1 MPAHRRLT
9 ARGLT
14 CPPVPSPVLVLRSA
28 AGLLAVGLLAGC
40 SALPRFPEQG
50 SGQWRPKPEV
60 GAQAGP
66 QPQVPGPP
74 GAPSPGP
81 PPGPPDG
88 CTDLDPA
95 VIATCLAPVSAITVL
110 PGGQAALVAE
120 RTTGRILRVEKGVT
134 PVEIA
139 VLEVDA
145 EDGGGL
151 TGLALSPTYAEDELI
166 YAYVTGRGGNE
177 VVRLAPGD
185 APKAVLTGIPAGPS
199 GNAGSLALDG
209 DGAILVATGDAG
221 DPTAAADPGSLAG
234 KLLRI
239 DTSGAPAPENPDPT
253 SPVVASGLREP
264 GGMCTDPA
272 SGTTWITD
280 TAETGDVLRKVVPGQ
295 PLVPSAWTWADRPG
309 AAGCV
314 VVQGRVQ
321 VALTDRAAMFAL
333 TLGPGDT
340 FVGQP
345 RPVPLERYG
354 RVVPA
359 ALGPD
364 GVVVWLGTV
373 NTEGGVPVSSDE
385 RVFQLFE
392 VTGGGGED

>member
-1 MPAHRRLT
+1 M
-9 ARGLT
+9 
-14 CPPVPSPVLVLRSA
+14 
-28 AGLLAVGLLAGC
+28 AVLAGC
-40 SALPRFPEQG
+40 TALPDFPEQG
-50 SGQWRPKPEV
+50 SGQWRPKPEI
-60 GAQAGP
+60 GAQSGP
-66 QPQVPGPP
+66 QPQIPGLPAPP
-74 GAPSPGP
+74 GGPSA

-88 CTDLDPA
+88 CSDPDPA

-120 RTTGRILRVEKGVT
+120 RTTGRILRVEQGVA
-134 PVEIA
+134 PVKVA
-139 VLEVDA
+139 VLAVDA
-145 EDGGGL
+145 EGDGGL
-151 TGLALSPTYAEDELI
+151 TGLALSPSYVEDELI
-166 YAYVTGRGGNE
+166 YAYVTTPDGNQ

-185 APKAVLTGIPAGPS
+185 TPKPVVTGVPSGPR

-221 DPTAAADPGSLAG
+221 DPAAAADPASLAG
-234 KLLRI
+234 KLLRV
-239 DTSGAPAPENPDPT
+239 DTSGAPAATNPDPT

-264 GGMCTDPA
+264 VGLCTDPG
-272 SGTTWITD
+272 SGTSWVTD
-280 TAETGDVLRKVVPGQ
+280 TDTGGDVLRKVVPGQ
-295 PLVPSAWTWADRPG
+295 PLGDPAWTWPDRPG

-333 TLGPGDT
+333 NLGPGDG

-345 RPVPLERYG
+345 RTIPLERYG

-364 GVVVWLGTV
+364 GAVVWLGTA
-373 NTEGGVPVSSDE
+373 NTEGGAPASSDE
-385 RVFQLFE
+385 RVFQLLE
-392 VTGGGGED
+392 TAAGGGDD